1 MAQLLRGLP
10 GQDDVVYEDQD
21 AALLLPQILLLPQQ
35 LREERGIPLR
45 EEEPG
50 IEALLHNLVDDGVA
64 RRAPDKG
71 HDQVELMSHP
81 EDKVA
86 HGGRLSLLPA
96 ADQR

>member
-21 AALLLPQILLLPQQ
+21 AALLLPQILLLAQQ

-50 IEALLHNLVDDGVA
+50 VEVLDHDLVDDGVA
-64 RRAPDKG
+64 GRAPDEGDHQIK
-71 HDQVELMSHP
+71 LTFHP
-81 EDKVA
+81 ED
-86 HGGRLSLLPA
+86 
-96 ADQR
+96 

>member
-50 IEALLHNLVDDGVA
+50 VEVLDHDLVDAGVA
-64 RRAPDKG
+64 GRAPDEGDHQIK
-71 HDQVELMSHP
+71 LTFHP
-81 EDKVA
+81 ED
-86 HGGRLSLLPA
+86 
-96 ADQR
+96 